1 MGMERTA
8 SNGAVQAEGQAPR
21 KYLAFLLS
29 RERYGIQI
37 LNIQEIIKV
46 PNITLVPQSP
56 RYMKGVINLRG
67 KIIPVVDLRLKFGM
81 DPRDYDQRTCIIVV
95 NLQRNDQTIA
105 VGVVVDMVLEVVT
118 FVDSEVESPP
128 HFGSHVETG
137 FIIGMGKKD
146 EQLNILLDIDKIIS
160 DTEINIE
167 SAITT

>member
-1 MGMERTA
+1 MGTDRTS
-8 SNGAVQAEGQAPR
+8 SNGAVQAEGQASR

-56 RYMKGVINLRG
+56 IYMKGVINLRG

-81 DPRDYDQRTCIIVV
+81 EERDYDQRTCIIVV

-118 FVDSEVESPP
+118 FLDSEVENPP
-128 HFGSHVETG
+128 HFGSHVETS

-160 DTEINIE
+160 DTEVSID
-167 SAITT
+167 SAITN